1 MQLALFSL
9 DWLVLLL
16 GAKSFI
22 ARLCETCRYIVH
34 TALNVVL
41 ALCMPRSCFARHLE
55 REGGSLSGIHNADYS
70 ELYHICTLEVISFAI
85 F

>member
-1 MQLALFSL
+1 MH
-9 DWLVLLL
+9 
-16 GAKSFI
+16 I
-22 ARLCETCRYIVH
+22 
-34 TALNVVL
+34 ALNVVL
-41 ALCMPRSCFARHLE
+41 ALCMPRSCFARRLE